1 MKRGVVLPL
10 LFFYLWGGQESA
22 GQKDLKITEAR
33 YNLGQNEIVLLQQ
46 KRIRVLT
53 QKELDSKI
61 SPVWCSAS
69 LEIKRDGQLIDKVNF
84 DDICPVG
91 WHYGIH
97 LPFKQESPRHFI
109 LMKYGDYN
117 SRTLVVSDDG
127 RLFNLP
133 GDAYRIFLN
142 RYLIAQ
148 GGMADDSHDF
158 SFFDLNTNRLLF
170 TVGWGNPIDVRQ
182 QPPSGGKAQIIKLY
196 TSGPEIFASI
206 DIVRDLTL
214 ETIGH
219 TAYFYRI
226 DLETGKIADATFD
239 EKVHRE
245 LTIDISNI
253 DMTNDCECIKLGV
266 RTLIAETLLKAL
278 IIQHGF

>member
-1 MKRGVVLPL
+1 MKKGFILPL
-10 LFFYLWGGQESA
+10 LFLYLWGGQESA

-33 YNLGQNEIVLLQQ
+33 YNLGQYEIVLLQQ

-69 LEIKRDGQLIDKVNF
+69 LEIQKESQLIDKVNF
-84 DDICPVG
+84 DDIWPVG
-91 WHYGIH
+91 WRYGFH
-97 LPFKQESPRHFI
+97 LPLKQESPRHFI

-117 SRTLVVSDDG
+117 SRTLIVSDEG
-127 RLFNLP
+127 KLFNLP
-133 GDAYRIFLN
+133 GEAYRVFLN
-142 RYLIAQ
+142 RYLIAK

-170 TVGWGNPIDVRQ
+170 TVGWGNPIHALR
-182 QPPSGGKAQIIKLY
+182 QPPSDGKAQVIKLY

-219 TAYFYRI
+219 TTYFYGI
-226 DLETGKIADATFD
+226 DLETGKIRDTPFD

-245 LTIDISNI
+245 FAIDTSNI
-253 DMTNDCECIKLGV
+253 DLTDDCECKKLGV
-266 RTLIAETLLKAL
+266 RTLAAETHQKAL